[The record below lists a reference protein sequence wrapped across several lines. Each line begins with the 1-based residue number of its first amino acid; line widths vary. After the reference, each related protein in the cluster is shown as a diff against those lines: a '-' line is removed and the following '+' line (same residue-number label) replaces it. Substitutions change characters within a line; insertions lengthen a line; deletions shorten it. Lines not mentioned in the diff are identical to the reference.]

1 MLKKLAGTA
10 AAAIVLAGMLTGCGT
25 DPDVQKCI
33 DQVEQTL
40 KEAGS
45 DRALTQD
52 EKDACNDPQQ
62 RAFILGE

>member
-1 MLKKLAGTA
+1 M
-10 AAAIVLAGMLTGCGT
+10 IVLAGLLTGCGT
-25 DPDVQKCI
+25 DPAVQKCL
-33 DQVEQTL
+33 DQVEKTL

-45 DRALTQD
+45 DRPLTQG